1 MWKLRWK
8 RSKNRHIGNV
18 QVTWY
23 KFNSTLGINR
33 HPGGSLFRNV
43 FWEVHL
49 ETNIIFWV
57 VPVEKFPE
65 ATECHSLRGRHKKG
79 RGRGEREREKGR
91 ERLL

>member
-65 ATECHSLRGRHKKG
+65 ATECQKGSLFF
-79 RGRGEREREKGR
+79 
-91 ERLL
+91 